1 MRFKIVQSINA
12 LISNP
17 PPPKK
22 KNCKT
27 IHCISFTYKVII
39 PMEKDFVNVKVIFL
53 IRNHEYLG
61 TFYYLNIFGSS
72 KILKVKILFVG
83 QHSFA

>member
-1 MRFKIVQSINA
+1 
-12 LISNP
+12 
-17 PPPKK
+17 
-22 KNCKT
+22 
-27 IHCISFTYKVII
+27 
-39 PMEKDFVNVKVIFL
+39 MEKDFVNVKVIFF

>member
-12 LISNP
+12 LITN

-22 KNCKT
+22 KKCKK

-39 PMEKDFVNVKVIFL
+39 PMEKDVKVIFL